1 MKRFLLFWTILSIIL
16 VAPAQECTNSN
27 PADDLTQRET
37 HVTTTEALNVGY
49 TFMRT
54 GEGTRGDGTRSSD
67 VRKQTMQLIYT
78 CRALDSITRATTDC
92 YYVFAVQPKGF
103 VIVAA
108 DNRVEPI
115 LGYSYDNNFVVEN
128 IPDHVRGWLNGY
140 ERQIEYAVKQN
151 LSPEEDIIDKW
162 SRLKSGQA
170 VSTRNRNT
178 VGPLLTTTW
187 DQGQYYNSLCPEAVG
202 GPDGHALTGC
212 VATAMAQII
221 NYWGYPAH
229 GHGTHSYVAN
239 YGTMTVNYDSAN
251 YDYANMPN
259 ALTATSTPEEVNA
272 VATLMRDCGVANVMI
287 YGPSSSGA
295 DKENIRPAFINL
307 YGFSSKLGYAD
318 RNMYTNDEWITLLR
332 NEIDLENPVYY
343 TGTDG
348 WNSHAFVLDGY
359 TGSDYFHFNF
369 GWSGAGDG
377 WYLTSAINPS
387 LEFNY
392 WQQAI
397 VGIRPDSTKQ
407 TVLCNYVLPY
417 ANYTAT
423 PIPCHEHH
431 TVTSSIHLYNI
442 SAKNEYLMNYD
453 VYGQAKPLMLHFSPS
468 DSSGQLVL
476 DIFNIDINHA
486 IVVYDGANMDSLLS
500 VLEPAGEGWPNAQ
513 LPNDSVL
520 QQFVT
525 NDFSPIVSTKHGF
538 TIVAYCAGMIE
549 DEFHL
554 LVSDAS
560 TCRMVS
566 NIDVAKDSLGYRLN
580 WMANGAS
587 SQWQISWADTT
598 IFCDTTSFLINNH
611 FQEDNLEVKIR
622 SICSDN
628 TFSEWNTV
636 ILNQK
641 KYWPDFVEE
650 EPDGFVESGD
660 TVIIASAEGL
670 AWLSRQYEDYNSRII
685 VISNDIDLS
694 AHLWRPIPHYYGK
707 ILGNGHVISNL
718 RTGYFALTGLFYI
731 FEGNTISDLHLK
743 NATTCGYYAS
753 ASFAAWLDH
762 AILLNCSSIDYK
774 VRSKAGTIGGLIGRA
789 DYSQII
795 NCNAIGENYSQCVNG
810 GLVGWNLYSAFEN
823 CYSSQGSSFQWQS
836 VNSDVF
842 QARLLAGIDIGGSYN
857 NCYADIKNTPCQ
869 WNPEVDSMATL
880 YYFFGFSDGD
890 GIQIE
895 SASNVATFRVVGDTL
910 GCIIEDTSINYTM
923 GENTDLLTALN
934 NKVIEYNAPEL
945 RTWIW
950 DSTLHFPVLGP
961 YYEPARPTIRYVT
974 QNGTGNGSSWANAMG
989 DLQAAMDSAALVQ
1002 GDVWV
1007 AQGTYYGDDAS
1018 ENAFTVPDGVHVYGG
1033 FAGNEPMDYDLSL
1046 RNFSAHPTILDG
1058 RHTQRTVYHERT
1070 VYYDWMGAVPVLDG
1084 FTIQNGFSD
1093 GYGGN
1098 IYGGNVYYGGLP
1110 SINVRNCIIRD
1121 GEAYEAGGVSN
1132 AIVQNS
1138 LVYNNVA
1145 QNWAGAFN
1153 KVVASNCL
1161 LSNDSANVSEC
1172 LFSTL
1177 TNCILWH
1184 PRGYNQSFTNNI
1196 TYSAIENWDGSGEG
1210 NILLAHDNDGAST
1223 DSNYVR
1229 FVDPENG
1236 DFRLAYGSACI
1247 NAGTPD
1253 ISELGLPAVDLQGLP
1268 RVLDGRI
1275 DMGAYE
1281 YYPVPVV
1288 EMFDTICEGNSIVF
1302 FDSICTAT
1310 GSHVH
1315 HINTDITQDTM
1326 YVLHLTVNQPT
1337 PGDTTAVACE
1347 SFTWNDSV
1355 YTQSG
1360 DYTQT
1365 FTAANGCDSVVT
1377 LHLTVNHPTYGDT
1390 TVVACDSFTWHDST
1404 YTSSGSYQSY
1414 LTNVSGCDSIVTLYL
1429 TINHPVAELVEAT
1442 ACESYT
1448 WNGTTYSESGEY
1460 PITLT
1465 TAAGCDSVVTLH
1477 LTVNHPTY
1485 SDTTVVACDSYI
1497 WYDST
1502 YTSSGTYQ
1510 SYLTNATG
1518 CDSIV
1523 TLYLTINHPVA
1534 ELVEAT
1540 ACESYTWNGTTYSES
1555 GEYPITLTTAAGCD
1569 SVVTLH
1575 LTLFENEA
1583 SEFTITTNDP
1593 CYTWNDVEYCES
1605 GDYTQT
1611 LETVHGC
1618 DSVVTLH
1625 LTIGVGIDDH
1635 DGFNFKV
1642 YPNPTSNIV
1651 NVEFGMDNGELG
1663 DVKIQLYDV
1672 FGKLLDVTNVVGA
1685 NDHSPLRAEI
1695 DLSRYANGVYII
1707 KLVSDRDGRILGTQK
1722 IVKQ

>member
-1 MKRFLLFWTILSIIL
+1 MKKIYIWSILTLIIATFLPTTLF
-16 VAPAQECTNSN
+16 AQESTS
-27 PADDLTQRET
+27 AYDAGSAVAQHET
-37 HVTTTEALNVGY
+37 HVTPAQALNVGY

-54 GEGTRGDGTRSSD
+54 GDGSKGNGTKSGSVS
-67 VRKQTMQLIYT
+67 KQAMQLIYT
-78 CRALDSITRATTDC
+78 GQAYDSLTGTTTDC
-92 YYVFAVQPKGF
+92 YYVFALQPKGF

-108 DNRVEPI
+108 DDRVEPV
-115 LGYSYDNNFVVEN
+115 LGYSYDNNFEVAN
-128 IPDHVRGWLNGY
+128 MPDHVRGWLGGY
-140 ERQIEYAVKQN
+140 EKQIEAVAKSDLQAE
-151 LSPEEDIIDKW
+151 PATQTKW
-162 SRLKSGQA
+162 TRLKSGQA
-170 VSTRNRNT
+170 MSTKSGGDTT

-187 DQGQYYNSLCPEAVG
+187 DQGQYYNALCPEDVN

-221 NYWGYPAH
+221 NYWGYPVH
-229 GHGTHSYVAN
+229 GRGTHSYVAN

-387 LEFNY
+387 FEFNY

-397 VGIRPDSTKQ
+397 VGIHPDSTKQ

-423 PIPCHEHH
+423 PIPCHEYH

-453 VYGQAKPLMLHFSPS
+453 EYGQAKPLMLHFSPS

-500 VLEPAGEGWPNAQ
+500 VLEPAGEGWPYAQ

-538 TIVAYCAGMIE
+538 TIVAYCAGMIK

-598 IFCDTTSFLINNH
+598 ILCDTTSFLINNH

-622 SICSDN
+622 SICSNN
-628 TFSEWNTV
+628 TYSEWNTV

-670 AWLSRQYEDYNSRII
+670 AWLSRQYENYSHRII
-685 VISNDIDLS
+685 VISDDIDLS

-707 ILGNGHVISNL
+707 ILGHGHVISNL
-718 RTGYFALTGLFYI
+718 RTGYFAETGLFYI

-743 NATTCGYYAS
+743 NATTCGYNAS
-753 ASFAAWLDH
+753 GTFAAFLDH
-762 AILLNCSSIDYK
+762 AILLNCSSIEYK
-774 VRSKAGTIGGLIGRA
+774 VRSKGGAIGGLIGRA

-795 NCNAIGENYSQCVNG
+795 NCNAIGENYSQCING

-836 VNSDVF
+836 ANSDVF
-842 QARLLAGIDIGGSYN
+842 EAGLLAGIDIGGAYN
-857 NCYADIKNTPCQ
+857 NCYADIKNTHRQ

-880 YYFFGFSDGD
+880 YYFFGFSGGD

-910 GCIIEDTSINYTM
+910 GCIIQDTSINYTM
-923 GENTDLLTALN
+923 GENMDLLTALN

-961 YYEPARPTIRYVT
+961 YYEPASPTIRYVT

-989 DLQAAMDSAALVQ
+989 DLQAAMDSAAFVQ

-1007 AQGTYYGDDAS
+1007 AQGTYYGDGAS
-1018 ENAFTVPDGVHVYGG
+1018 ENAFTVPDGVHIYGG
-1033 FAGNEPMDYDLSL
+1033 FAGNEPEDYDLSL
-1046 RNFSAHPTILDG
+1046 RNFSAHSTILDG
-1058 RHTQRTVYHERT
+1058 QHTQRTVYHERT
-1070 VYYDWMGAVPVLDG
+1070 VNYDWMSAVPILDG

-1098 IYGGNVYYGGLP
+1098 INGGNVYYGGLP
-1110 SINVRNCIIRD
+1110 SINVHNCIIRN

-1138 LVYNNVA
+1138 LVYHNIA

-1153 KVVASNCL
+1153 KVVATNCL
-1161 LSNDSANVSEC
+1161 LINDSANVSEC
-1172 LFSTL
+1172 LSSTL

-1196 TYSAIENWDGSGEG
+1196 TYSAIENWDGSGDG
-1210 NILLAHDNDGAST
+1210 NILLSHSNDGSSP

-1253 ISELGLPAVDLQGLP
+1253 ISALGLPSVDFQGLP

-1288 EMFDTICEGNSIVF
+1288 ETYDTICQGNSVTF
-1302 FDSICTAT
+1302 YGTEYDAEGTYR
-1310 GSHVH
+1310 VH
-1315 HINTDITQDTM
+1315 ANPDPIQDTI
-1326 YVLHLTVNQPT
+1326 YVLRLTVNPSDSADFAET
-1337 PGDTTAVACE
+1337 ACGSYEWNGTT
-1347 SFTWNDSV
+1347 
-1355 YTQSG
+1355 YTVSG
-1360 DYTQT
+1360 DYEQT
-1365 FTAANGCDSVVT
+1365 FTAANGCDSIET
-1377 LHLTVNHPTYGDT
+1377 LHLTVNQPTTGVDVQT
-1390 TVVACDSFTWHDST
+1390 ACGSFTWIDGIT
-1404 YTSSGSYQSY
+1404 YTESNSTATYT
-1414 LTNVSGCDSIVTLYL
+1414 LTNAAGCDSIVTLNL
-1429 TINHPVAELVEAT
+1429 TVNYSTHNVETET
-1442 ACESYT
+1442 ACESYAWHGVT
-1448 WNGTTYSESGEY
+1448 YTTSGTYTYEYTNANGCASVDTLYLTVNHGTHNVETETACESYAWHGVTYTASGIYTYEY
-1460 PITLT
+1460 NN
-1465 TAAGCDSVVTLH
+1465 ANGCASMDTLH
-1477 LTVNHPTY
+1477 LTVNY
-1485 SDTTVVACDSYI
+1485 
-1497 WYDST
+1497 
-1502 YTSSGTYQ
+1502 GTH
-1510 SYLTNATG
+1510 N
-1518 CDSIV
+1518 
-1523 TLYLTINHPVA
+1523 
-1534 ELVEAT
+1534 VETET
-1540 ACESYTWNGTTYSES
+1540 ACESFTWHGATYTTSGTYTYEYTNAS
-1555 GEYPITLTTAAGCD
+1555 GCA
-1569 SVVTLH
+1569 SVDTLH
-1575 LTLFENEA
+1575 LTINFA
-1583 SEFTITTNDP
+1583 QSAQFAVTTADS
-1593 CYTWNDVEYCES
+1593 CYTWNAETYCES
-1605 GDYTQT
+1605 GDYT
-1611 LETVHGC
+1611 
-1618 DSVVTLH
+1618 
-1625 LTIGVGIDDH
+1625 
-1635 DGFNFKV
+1635 
-1642 YPNPTSNIV
+1642 
-1651 NVEFGMDNGELG
+1651 
-1663 DVKIQLYDV
+1663 
-1672 FGKLLDVTNVVGA
+1672 
-1685 NDHSPLRAEI
+1685 
-1695 DLSRYANGVYII
+1695 
-1707 KLVSDRDGRILGTQK
+1707 
-1722 IVKQ
+1722 